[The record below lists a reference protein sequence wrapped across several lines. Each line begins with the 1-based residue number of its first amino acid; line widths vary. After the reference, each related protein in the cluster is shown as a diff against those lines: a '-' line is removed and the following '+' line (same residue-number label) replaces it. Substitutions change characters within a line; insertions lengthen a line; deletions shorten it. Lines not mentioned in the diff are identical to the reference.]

1 MELHALLILPILF
14 ISRSPIEPTVHLYCL
29 FGTSVTWAWPTT
41 PVLSFRHKKKEKHD
55 ALWWTWDVISICCF
69 GGQDII
75 PCTCIFHVL
84 FCGQYRGYCNFDQGS
99 ISHLISASSTLVSY
113 QSHRH
118 TVLMLFM
125 QRPKSEFSPLLQNHH
140 LFIRALRIEP
150 MEHELQVVSP
160 YYFEVHAGSTKKH
173 PSDYFLLENGNS
185 LHDVLRAWT
194 NATLDML
201 RSAIRKAQNA
211 TLDMLRSA
219 ILKAKGPAPQKRTF
233 RCKACKSLLFLPSS
247 IPCSACLI
255 ALSCTLRSGKFA
267 LFCDSCLE
275 SMGAKNNSR

>member
-1 MELHALLILPILF
+1 M
-14 ISRSPIEPTVHLYCL
+14 
-29 FGTSVTWAWPTT
+29 
-41 PVLSFRHKKKEKHD
+41 
-55 ALWWTWDVISICCF
+55 ISICCF

-201 RSAIRKAQNA
+201 WSAIRKAQNA

-219 ILKAKGPAPQKRTF
+219 IRKAKGPAPQKRTF
-233 RCKACKSLLFLPSS
+233 RCKSLQKFVIPPLIHTLLSLLNCFILHTSQWE
-247 IPCSACLI
+247 ICFVL
-255 ALSCTLRSGKFA
+255 
-267 LFCDSCLE
+267 
-275 SMGAKNNSR
+275 

>member
-14 ISRSPIEPTVHLYCL
+14 ISRSPIEPTVPLCCL
-29 FGTSVTWAWPTT
+29 FGTSVTWAWPTA
-41 PVLSFRHKKKEKHD
+41 PVLSFWHKKKEKHD

-84 FCGQYRGYCNFDQGS
+84 FSGQYRGYYNFDHGS

-150 MEHELQVVSP
+150 MEHELHVVSP
-160 YYFEVHAGSTKKH
+160 YYFEVHAGSNKKH

-201 RSAIRKAQNA
+201 WSAIRKAQNA

-219 ILKAKGPAPQKRTF
+219 IRKAKGQHLRREHSDAKPAKV
-233 RCKACKSLLFLPSS
+233 CYSS
-247 IPCSACLI
+247 PHPYLAQL
-255 ALSCTLRSGKFA
+255 A
-267 LFCDSCLE
+267 
-275 SMGAKNNSR
+275 

>member
-1 MELHALLILPILF
+1 
-14 ISRSPIEPTVHLYCL
+14 
-29 FGTSVTWAWPTT
+29 
-41 PVLSFRHKKKEKHD
+41 
-55 ALWWTWDVISICCF
+55 
-69 GGQDII
+69 
-75 PCTCIFHVL
+75 
-84 FCGQYRGYCNFDQGS
+84 
-99 ISHLISASSTLVSY
+99 VSY

-150 MEHELQVVSP
+150 MEHELHVVSP

-219 ILKAKGPAPQKRTF
+219 IRKAKGLAPQKRTF
-233 RCKACKSLLFLPSS
+233 RCKAYKSLLFLPSS